1 MVSPSP
7 HPSDPQYHVLLVKDL
22 VGQRAVILEA
32 ATYSLGRDPTNG
44 IQLHSD
50 SVSRQHALLLR
61 VPNSAGQGG
70 YHYRVMD
77 GNSDGK
83 RSANGVK
90 VNDQRC
96 ESHDLTDGDQI
107 ELSAT
112 VSLIYR
118 IVSALSDVG
127 ITTQQ
132 LESAGYR
139 SIKSAAIEHSG
150 TLLMDDTNSGTIPLS
165 TRPPSRQNT
174 PIKPTVEDRLPDSFF
189 DDISE
194 DPDPDLRTSS
204 RHGGSALKLW
214 IPIGAGLGGALLV
227 LLIVLLISR

>member
-1 MVSPSP
+1 MVSPSTSTP
-7 HPSDPQYHVLLVKDL
+7 GHQHHVLLVKDL

-61 VPNSAGQGG
+61 VPNSNHGG

-90 VNDQRC
+90 VNGKRC
-96 ESHDLTDGDQI
+96 ESYDLGDGDFI
-107 ELSAT
+107 ELSST
-112 VSLIYR
+112 VTLTYR
-118 IVSALSDVG
+118 VVEDLAEVG

-139 SIKSAAIEHSG
+139 SIKSAAIERSG
-150 TLLMDDTNSGTIPLS
+150 TLLMDDTSSGTIPLGS
-165 TRPPSRQNT
+165 APPSSSGSS
-174 PIKPTVEDRLPDSFF
+174 PIKPTVEERLPDSFF
-189 DDISE
+189 DDIAEESKSQST
-194 DPDPDLRTSS
+194 PVRGLSS
-204 RHGGSALKLW
+204 QQKLW
-214 IPIGAGLGGALLV
+214 IAIGAGIGGALLV
-227 LLIVLLISR
+227 LILVLVLL

>member
-7 HPSDPQYHVLLVKDL
+7 NPSSPQYHVLLVKDL

-61 VPNSAGQGG
+61 VPNSSYGSG

-90 VNDQRC
+90 VNGQRC
-96 ESHDLTDGDQI
+96 ESHDLGDGDYI
-107 ELSAT
+107 ELSTT
-112 VSLIYR
+112 VSLTYR
-118 IVSALSDVG
+118 IVSALSEVG

-139 SIKSAAIEHSG
+139 SIKSAAIERSG
-150 TLLMDDTNSGTIPLS
+150 TLLMDDSNSGTIPLS
-165 TRPPSRQNT
+165 RPQSQDA
-174 PIKPTVEDRLPDSFF
+174 PIKPTVEEKLPDSFF
-189 DDISE
+189 DEISE
-194 DPDPDLRTSS
+194 ETESDRSTGS
-204 RHGGSALKLW
+204 RGGGSGLKLW
-214 IPIGAGLGGALLV
+214 IPIGAALAGALLV
-227 LLIVLLISR
+227 LVIVLLVSR

>member
-1 MVSPSP
+1 MVSPSTSTP
-7 HPSDPQYHVLLVKDL
+7 GHQHHVLLVKDL

-61 VPNSAGQGG
+61 VPNSKHGG

-90 VNDQRC
+90 VNGERC
-96 ESHDLTDGDQI
+96 ESYDLGDGDFI
-107 ELSAT
+107 ELSTT
-112 VSLIYR
+112 VSLTYR
-118 IVSALSDVG
+118 VVADLSEVG

-139 SIKSAAIEHSG
+139 SIKSAAIERSG
-150 TLLMDDTNSGTIPLS
+150 TLLMDDSRSGPIPLHS
-165 TRPPSRQNT
+165 AQPRSDTS
-174 PIKPTVEDRLPDSFF
+174 PIKPTVEEKLPDSFF
-189 DDISE
+189 DDIAE
-194 DPDPDLRTSS
+194 EAEVEPLPVARGRSS
-204 RHGGSALKLW
+204 QQKLW
-214 IPIGAGLGGALLV
+214 IALGAGIGGALLV
-227 LLIVLLISR
+227 LILVLVVL

>member
-7 HPSDPQYHVLLVKDL
+7 SSPDPQYHVLLVKDL

-61 VPNSAGQGG
+61 VPNSNHGG

-90 VNDQRC
+90 VNGHRC
-96 ESHDLTDGDQI
+96 ESYDLGDGDLI

-112 VSLIYR
+112 VSLTYR
-118 IVSALSDVG
+118 IVSTLPEVG
-127 ITTQQ
+127 ITAQH

-150 TLLMDDTNSGTIPLS
+150 TLLMDDANSGPIPLS
-165 TRPPSRQNT
+165 RAQPQAT
-174 PIKPTVEDRLPDSFF
+174 PIKPTVEEKLPDSFF

-194 DPDPDLRTSS
+194 DPEPDPNPRSDQG
-204 RHGGSALKLW
+204 GGSALKLW
-214 IPIGAGLGGALLV
+214 LPIGAALGGGLVVVVILLF
-227 LLIVLLISR
+227 R